1 MGKYLIFCFI
11 LCIISP
17 FVEAQDL
24 QTQWQSAASKA
35 KEKDWNEVKSILQP
49 HLFPP
54 PADSLA
60 PWMLQ
65 LYGLACEKTGDW
77 ASALISAKKILDQFP
92 NWAHRSEAHFL
103 AGKVAFNLLKF
114 RQAWNH
120 FQQLPD
126 TYSNDLESFLAKEKP
141 IPFDTMVQLK
151 NSSSIHSNK
160 IYDTFF
166 FERKSQTTTSGK
178 PEIPKIGVLLP
189 FQYKS
194 LAKHRT
200 ESPAYDFYRGV
211 LLAAEFLA
219 AQDSAVEIHSFD
231 TENKDEVFLKITAA
245 NALNGL
251 QVVFGPLK
259 SNHLDIWTKSKKA
272 KNIPLV
278 NPLSNYS
285 PELLDGCFFTQQASF
300 STLAKKSFTFLS
312 RLSTGQKAGIVY
324 GPERNDSILAAAYSD
339 YLKKMG
345 RKVVLFKKVGKNSAA
360 NLTKFLVEAGLD
372 STDHLFVP
380 NNEPLVRVQLLSAY
394 SWIKGK
400 FPILVFGKWLEAG
413 NADFDELGRYPIY
426 FLNPDLPDRL
436 HTNWRAWEQSYL
448 TKWGKP
454 PGWVAWKGFDL
465 TVTFARSW
473 YANGKDWCN
482 NWKSGTL
489 IPSPLFG
496 YYQFGTRKTDNQYLP
511 IYTVRP
517 EGINRISLE

>member
-1 MGKYLIFCFI
+1 MDKTLIIWLLLSLF
-11 LCIISP
+11 SP
-17 FVEAQDL
+17 LADAQDL
-24 QTQWQSAASKA
+24 QSVWQSAASKA
-35 KEKDWNEVKSILQP
+35 KEKDWNEVKSILRP
-49 HLFPP
+49 HLLPL

-65 LYGLACEKTGDW
+65 LYGLACEKTGDR
-77 ASALISAKKILDQFP
+77 ASALISAQKVLEQFP
-92 NWAHRSEAHFL
+92 NWAHGSEAHFL
-103 AGKVAFNLLKF
+103 AGKVEFNML
-114 RQAWNH
+114 RYYQAWNQ

-126 TYSNDLESFLAKEKP
+126 AYSTDLESFLAKEKP
-141 IPFDTMVQLK
+141 IPLDTLVQLK

-160 IYDTFF
+160 IYTTFF
-166 FERKSQTTTSGK
+166 SERKSQTTTSGK
-178 PEIPKIGVLLP
+178 PEIPKIGILLP

-194 LAKHRT
+194 LAKLRT

-211 LLAAEFLA
+211 LLASEFLA
-219 AQDSAVEIHSFD
+219 AQDSAVELHSFD
-231 TENKDEVFLKITAA
+231 TENKDEVFSKITAA

-259 SNHLDIWTKSKKA
+259 SNHMDSWSKSKKA
-272 KNIPLV
+272 KDIPLI

-285 PELLDGCFFTQQASF
+285 PELTDGCLFTQQGSF
-300 STLAKKSFTFLS
+300 STLAKESFTFLN
-312 RLSTGQKAGIVY
+312 RLSVGQKAGIVY
-324 GPERNDSILAAAYSD
+324 GPERNDSILAVAYSD

-413 NADFDELGRYPIY
+413 NADFEELARYPIY
-426 FLNPDLPDRL
+426 FLNPDLPNRL
-436 HTNWRAWEQSYL
+436 HPNWRAWEQSYL

-454 PGWVAWKGFDL
+454 AGWVAWKGFDL

-473 YANGKDWCN
+473 YANGKDWCRI
-482 NWKSGTL
+482 WKSGTP

-496 YYQFGTRKTDNQYLP
+496 FYEYSARKADNQYLP
-511 IYTVRP
+511 IYSVSP
-517 EGINRISLE
+517 EGINRIWPE